1 MKVKDLI
8 KKLML
13 VDPELDVILETE
25 IDCMDSEITPYPA
38 YNVYMGEISP
48 ITFRYANAQSNR
60 ETESDSFDEDWVR
73 FGYDGWKDPIDSK
86 KVLVI
91 SSPEFKYGT
100 REKEESDEFKVKG

>member
-38 YNVYMGEISP
+38 YNVYIGEISP
-48 ITFRYANAQSNR
+48 IIF
-60 ETESDSFDEDWVR
+60 
-73 FGYDGWKDPIDSK
+73 
-86 KVLVI
+86 
-91 SSPEFKYGT
+91 
-100 REKEESDEFKVKG
+100 